1 MSKRVIF
8 IEHDHVSEGGPIWL
22 QFQRRSFEITRFV
35 IVNEE
40 NARTP
45 NVSPVWPDL
54 MSFDVVVVMG
64 APFAAYDDEG
74 IGNWLLPELEK
85 LREVHN
91 AGIPILGICFGGQ
104 VMSRVL
110 GGTVSR
116 SPRAELGWYEIDSN
130 DEDLI
135 PNGPW
140 FQYHW
145 DRFTIPPGAT
155 EIASNDLCPQ
165 AFVYGRT
172 LGLQFHPEIDLHV
185 LDLWLAMEGG
195 CAEVE
200 SEGVVIDD
208 LREQTRALEP
218 ESNQRGYDLVDQF
231 LDRIATAPVTMI

>member
-1 MSKRVIF
+1 
-8 IEHDHVSEGGPIWL
+8 
-22 QFQRRSFEITRFV
+22 
-35 IVNEE
+35 
-40 NARTP
+40 
-45 NVSPVWPDL
+45 
-54 MSFDVVVVMG
+54 
-64 APFAAYDDEG
+64 
-74 IGNWLLPELEK
+74 
-85 LREVHN
+85 
-91 AGIPILGICFGGQ
+91 
-104 VMSRVL
+104 MSRVL

-135 PNGPW
+135 SNGPW

-185 LDLWLAMEGG
+185 LNLWLAMEGG

-231 LDRIATAPVTMI
+231 LDRIATAPIRTIN